1 MLPIDTL
8 LHITIATIS
17 LGTFHEDEGIK
28 SGEFWIRNEGTEAVE
43 LKQGYTSCGCV
54 KLDFEL
60 GRTVQP
66 GDSTLAV
73 LSFNPKGKGGEF
85 IERGCI
91 VYGEKRKR
99 IEFALEGNCISS
111 EETILRQYPIFI
123 DENIYMSADHFDLG
137 NMMVGERKSRTIVV
151 IHRDENNRCEYF
163 SLDVYIDSSM
173 TKGVQRIE
181 KQLSIRTKKGVLN
194 VPINFLVKVL

>member
-8 LHITIATIS
+8 LHITVATIS
-17 LGTFHEDEGIK
+17 LGTIHEDEGTK
-28 SGEFWIRNEGTEAVE
+28 SGEFWIRNGGTEPVE

-60 GRTVQP
+60 GRTVLP

-85 IERGCI
+85 LERGCI

-99 IEFALEGNCISS
+99 IEVTLEGNCISS
-111 EETILRQYPIFI
+111 EETILRQYPIFV
-123 DENIYMSADHFDLG
+123 DENIYMSANHFDLG
-137 NMMVGERKSRTIVV
+137 NMMVGERKSRTIAV

-163 SLDVYIDSSM
+163 SLEVDIDSSM
-173 TKGVQRIE
+173 KKGIQKIE
-181 KQLSIRTKKGVLN
+181 KHFSLRTKNGVIK
-194 VPINFLVKVL
+194 VPVTFLLKVL